1 MIKHIK
7 DSLMIAAALALVL
20 LLLFIYG
27 IIVEKPISNPPAEV
41 TGNAVALVGDSGFL
55 EILLFFAILVL
66 LFLIYRAL
74 RKPAEIYSVPEPK
87 FKPEILEEA
96 PKVEPKAIPPKFYE
110 PIYKKPS
117 LPVRNV
123 YVQKNVV
130 EEPSEKDEGVHQEL
144 TSIRDMLSGGEH
156 EIAKKRFVR
165 VRK

>member
-7 DSLMIAAALALVL
+7 DSLLIAAALALVL

-27 IIVEKPISNPPAEV
+27 IIVEKPISNPPPEV

-55 EILLFFAILVL
+55 ELLFFFLILAL

-74 RKPAEIYSVPEPK
+74 RTPAEYSVPEPK
-87 FKPEILEEA
+87 FKPEVKEETKIE
-96 PKVEPKAIPPKFYE
+96 PKVIPPKFYE
-110 PIYKKPS
+110 PIYKKPV
-117 LPVRNV
+117 LPARNI
-123 YVQKNVV
+123 YVEKKVV
-130 EEPSEKDEGVHQEL
+130 EEPNEKDEGVHQEL

-156 EIAKKRFVR
+156 EIARKRFVR

>member
-7 DSLMIAAALALVL
+7 DSLMIAAALTLVL

-27 IIVEKPISNPPAEV
+27 ILVEKPISNPPAEV

-87 FKPEILEEA
+87 FEPEEIEV
-96 PKVEPKAIPPKFYE
+96 PKVEPKVIPPKFYE

-123 YVQKNVV
+123 YVEKNVI